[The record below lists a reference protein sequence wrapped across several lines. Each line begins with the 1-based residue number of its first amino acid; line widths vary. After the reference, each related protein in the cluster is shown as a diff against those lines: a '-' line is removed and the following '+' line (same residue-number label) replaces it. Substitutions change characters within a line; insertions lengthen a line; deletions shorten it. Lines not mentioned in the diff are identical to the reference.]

1 VSGGAV
7 YLQKVGVGRFFFAV
21 SFAAIGAISLIARDF
36 LLHQQPVP
44 PNVPWR
50 ETLACVSAALLLVA
64 GAGLLLPATA
74 KRSALILTAFIA
86 LWVVALQLP
95 HALAHPLVEGNW
107 LGVGEDSSMVGGGW
121 LIYCAVAGRNDG
133 SVRIARILFGIALVP
148 IGLSHFVYLQ
158 GAATLIPAWMPWRVP
173 LTALGGAGHIAAGLA
188 IAFGVVPR
196 LAATLE
202 AIMESLFTLICWLSA
217 VIATPTSRE
226 DWVNLCISTALS
238 AAAWAVA
245 ESYGRRHE
253 ATRLE
258 ASATHES
265 WTDAC
270 THDC

>member
-1 VSGGAV
+1 MRTGCRVRGAPCTCA
-7 YLQKVGVGRFFFAV
+7 KWEWAV
-21 SFAAIGAISLIARDF
+21 SFLRWVSPPLARSVWWRAISCCISNRCRRTSPGGRPWPAF
-36 LLHQQPVP
+36 P
-44 PNVPWR
+44 PRCCWFP
-50 ETLACVSAALLLVA
+50 

-158 GAATLIPAWMPWRVP
+158 GAATLIPSWMPWRVP

-188 IAFGVVPR
+188 I
-196 LAATLE
+196 
-202 AIMESLFTLICWLSA
+202 
-217 VIATPTSRE
+217 VIRRG
-226 DWVNLCISTALS
+226 
-238 AAAWAVA
+238 AAAGGNVGSDHGKPLHAHLLGERRGRHARPVA
-245 ESYGRRHE
+245 RTG
-253 ATRLE
+253 
-258 ASATHES
+258 
-265 WTDAC
+265 
-270 THDC
+270 

>member
-1 VSGGAV
+1 MRN
-7 YLQKVGVGRFFFAV
+7 VGVGRLFFAAGFTAV
-21 SFAAIGAISLIARDF
+21 GAISLVARDF

-44 PNVPWR
+44 PNIPWR
-50 ETLACVSAALLLVA
+50 ETLACISAALLLVA
-64 GAGLLLPATA
+64 GVGLLLPATA
-74 KRSALILTAFIA
+74 KRSSLTLTAFIA

-95 HALAHPLVEGNW
+95 TALAHPLVEANW

-121 LIYCAVAGRNDG
+121 IIYCAVAGRTDG
-133 SVRIARILFGIALVP
+133 SVRIARLVFGLALLP

-196 LAATLE
+196 LAATVE
-202 AIMESLFTLICWLSA
+202 AIMESLFTLICWVSA
-217 VIATPTSRE
+217 VVATPSSRE

-245 ESYGRRHE
+245 ESYGKGV
-253 ATRLE
+253 
-258 ASATHES
+258 SES
-265 WTDAC
+265 LRTSRS
-270 THDC
+270 

>member
-1 VSGGAV
+1 
-7 YLQKVGVGRFFFAV
+7 VGRFFFAAG
-21 SFAAIGAISLIARDF
+21 FAAIGAISLVARDF

-44 PNVPWR
+44 PGIPGR
-50 ETLACVSAALLLVA
+50 ETLACISAAVLLVA

-74 KRSALILTAFIA
+74 KRSAFILTAFVA

-95 HALAHPLVEGNW
+95 RALAHPLVEGNW
-107 LGVGEDSSMVGGGW
+107 LGVGEDASLVGGGW
-121 LIYCAVAGRNDG
+121 LMYCAVAARADG
-133 SVRIARILFGIALVP
+133 SVRIARILFGLALIP

-188 IAFGVVPR
+188 IACNVVPR

-202 AIMESLFTLICWLSA
+202 AIMESLFTLICWVSA
-217 VIATPTSRE
+217 VVVTPSSRE

-245 ESYGRRHE
+245 ESYGRRLE
-253 ATRLE
+253 ATRLAVSAAE
-258 ASATHES
+258 AR
-265 WTDAC
+265 
-270 THDC
+270 